1 MVCHEKNCWREKPL
15 LQPDS
20 RVDLLMLVI
29 APVIILFMSAAVIT
43 LMQRSRPGFGY
54 SWLLAVSVAL
64 LVWFFMLAMRWV
76 ELEPVSL
83 AVWQIG
89 SSRAGNLRFRLDP
102 QSWPYAFSL
111 VSILVA
117 VMLSAPARLQMQTSP
132 SAWAGS
138 LAVTAAGVLSVISD
152 NPLTVALTW
161 TGVDLI
167 EVMLMLGSPAGRRL
181 SLRTVAAFA
190 GRVTGTMLIVWAM
203 ALSRSQGVSLIS
215 LEFVSPQVGLTLLL
229 AAGLRLGVLPLYLP
243 YSRELPM
250 RRGLGTVLRF
260 VSPAASLA
268 LLNHLPDLV
277 IPYQWAVF
285 LSGLTAL
292 AALYGAGMFLA
303 SRNELDGRPYWLIA
317 LASFAIACVVRG
329 RSSPS
334 LAWGT
339 AMLLSGS
346 LLFLHSFRYRFFFLL
361 PLVGF
366 IGLTGVP
373 FTPSAFGWPGLVVFP
388 FNLLDMIFI
397 ASHVLILLG
406 YLRHTLRPETAAEI
420 TDRWVWV
427 VYPVGMLLIVA
438 AQWLIG
444 VDGWPTAVSGD
455 AWWAGLV
462 SLGGAALLAAI
473 FRGPFAGRPRG
484 WMQVVRDRLGGPL
497 GRVFRL
503 DWAYQVIFGIYGML
517 ERVVRLV
524 VLVVDGDGGVLWL
537 LLVLAIL
544 LSLTMIPGGVL

>member
-1 MVCHEKNCWREKPL
+1 
-15 LQPDS
+15 
-20 RVDLLMLVI
+20 MLVI
-29 APVIILFMSAAVIT
+29 SPVIVLFLAAVVIT
-43 LMQRSRPGFGY
+43 VLQRSRPGFGY
-54 SWLLAVSVAL
+54 AWLFGVSAAL
-64 LVWFFMLAMRWV
+64 LVWIYMLVMRWV
-76 ELEPVSL
+76 ELEPVYL

-89 SSRAGNLRFRLDP
+89 SISGGDLRFRLDP

-111 VSILVA
+111 VSILAA

-152 NPLTVALTW
+152 NLLTVALTW
-161 TGVDLI
+161 TAVDLI
-167 EVMLMLGSPAGRRL
+167 EVILMLGSTAGRRL

-203 ALSRSQGVSLIS
+203 AVSGSQGVSLTS
-215 LEFVSPQVGLTLLL
+215 LEFVSPQVGLILLL

-250 RRGLGTVLRF
+250 RRGLGTVLRL

-268 LLNHLPDLV
+268 LLNHLPDL
-277 IPYQWAVF
+277 IMPYEWAVF
-285 LSGLTAL
+285 LSGFTAL

-303 SRNELDGRPYWLIA
+303 ARSELDGRPFWLIA
-317 LASFAIACVVRG
+317 LAGFAIACVVRG

-346 LLFLHSFRYRFFFLL
+346 LLFLYSLRYRALLLL
-361 PLVGF
+361 PLIGF

-373 FTPSAFGWPGLVVFP
+373 FSPSAPGWLGLVVFP
-388 FNLLDMIFI
+388 FNFLDIVFVV
-397 ASHVLILLG
+397 SHVLLLLG
-406 YLRHTLRPETAAEI
+406 YLRHALRPEKIPEI
-420 TDRWVWV
+420 VERWVWAI
-427 VYPVGMLLIVA
+427 YPLGLLLIAA

-444 VDGWPTAVSGD
+444 IDGWSTATSGD
-455 AWWAGLV
+455 TWWFGLV
-462 SLGGAALLAAI
+462 SVGAAALLAI
-473 FRGPFAGRPRG
+473 LFRSPFAGRPVG
-484 WMQVVRDRLGGPL
+484 WMQFIRSRLGAPV

-503 DWAYQVIFGIYGML
+503 DWVYEVIFGFYRML
-517 ERVVRLV
+517 ERLVRLV
-524 VLVVDGDGGVLWL
+524 VQVVDGDGGVLWL
-537 LLVLAIL
+537 LLILAIL
-544 LSLTMIPGGVL
+544 LSLAMTSGGML